1 MKQHHNSWR
10 WQHRS
15 HPFFCSFDTCSLFW
29 FLYDFVSFADGS
41 PALQGRSEL
50 SSGSSPL
57 TSVPG
62 SPYHE
67 GLDTTANSVDSVPL
81 PIDHGEVSSMQS
93 KSVGLDLPPVSEQ
106 SAETVV
112 GHNGVA
118 PADLNPF
125 LQGLEDDEVKFISEI
140 EHIQGFPTSESLLS
154 FRNKA
159 ELELAVSESAEQPES
174 EGNTDVTITKGTLEN
189 LILKKMEA
197 AMSHKSHDNSAGHT
211 LGIALLNGEE
221 NVGQFLYLE
230 GIEYIMWCTYD
241 VHFYASFALLSLFPK
256 LELAIQRD
264 FAAATLTQ
272 HPEKVKYMADGHIGT
287 KKVFGSVPHDL
298 GQHDP
303 WVEVNAYNIHD
314 TSQWKDLNTKF
325 VLQVLTFCLQSNV
338 ICLLYCA
345 CCVELV
351 WNIDYT
357 HSSGLLLNP

>member
-1 MKQHHNSWR
+1 M
-10 WQHRS
+10 
-15 HPFFCSFDTCSLFW
+15 
-29 FLYDFVSFADGS
+29 
-41 PALQGRSEL
+41 QGRSEL

-67 GLDTTANSVDSVPL
+67 GLDATANSVDSVPL

-93 KSVGLDLPPVSEQ
+93 KPVALDLPPVSEQ
-106 SAETVV
+106 GVETDV

-159 ELELAVSESAEQPES
+159 ELELAASESAEQPES

-325 VLQVLTFCLQSNV
+325 VLQVKYLPSVYDPMPFVYYNVHAVLSLTLKV
-338 ICLLYCA
+338 RGP
-345 CCVELV
+345 V
-351 WNIDYT
+351 WPSMCYT
-357 HSSGLLLNP
+357 EGFKLTA